1 MTYKEGDLVYFDGD
15 GHEGVGE
22 IVSIRGDF
30 HLVRSTQIVGG
41 HTGAPFVERQ
51 DVKNSWWYYEENLKP
66 FTKKEGQKYKVI
78 GNDFNDFE
86 IGEIVTLSIV
96 GKVYGVS
103 YYKKDDAVVTL
114 YDIDHPGCEVEFYAD
129 AEEHKENEM
138 FTKDDLQVGYVVK
151 TKSGK
156 FAQVVFLKGYGLC
169 ILYENRDG
177 LSLGEYSDDL
187 SYNGKVHDI
196 EEVYGHA
203 VSWVD
208 LGRFGAGNRELL
220 WKRNEIKE
228 MTLAELQEHFGYEIK
243 VVE

>member
-66 FTKKEGQKYKVI
+66 FTKKEGQKYKII

-86 IGEIVTLSIV
+86 IGDIVTLSIV
-96 GKVYGVS
+96 GKIYGVS

-129 AEEHKENEM
+129 VEEHKENEM
-138 FTKDDLQVGYVVK
+138 FTKDDLKVGYLVKLRNGELAHVVDTQK
-151 TKSGK
+151 E
-156 FAQVVFLKGYGLC
+156 GLC
-169 ILYENRDG
+169 LDNESGWNQTKNHSNG
-177 LSLGEYSDDL
+177 LTHREFDKL
-187 SYNGKVHDI
+187 DI
-196 EEVYGHA
+196 MEVYGLTQYGYKAHKFE
-203 VSWVD
+203 VGD
-208 LGRFGAGNRELL
+208 RKLL
-220 WKRNEIKE
+220 WKREEVKE
-228 MTLAELQEHFGYEIK
+228 MTIEDVQKELGYKIK